1 MQRAERRGRMNHRA
15 VGQALLYMSGHGGQR
30 VSHGARREAACR
42 GGKFGG
48 LGGQGGGSRRLSMGM
63 GAIVAQG
70 HGPFRNVALLRVYP
84 SAL

>member
-1 MQRAERRGRMNHRA
+1 MQRAERRGRIDHRA

-30 VSHGARREAACR
+30 VSHGARRESGLPR

-70 HGPFRNVALLRVYP
+70 HGPFRSMALLRVSP
-84 SAL
+84 